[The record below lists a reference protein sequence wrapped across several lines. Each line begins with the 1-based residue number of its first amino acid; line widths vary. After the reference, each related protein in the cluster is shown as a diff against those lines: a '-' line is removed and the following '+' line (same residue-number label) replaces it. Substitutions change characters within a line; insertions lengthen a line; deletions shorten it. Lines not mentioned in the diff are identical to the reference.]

1 MNEKKIQELE
11 LRIKDLE
18 DIQEDVLN
26 MIEFL
31 AKKNNV
37 ISD

>member
-1 MNEKKIQELE
+1 MIEKKIKELE

-37 ISD
+37 ISN

>member
-1 MNEKKIQELE
+1 MNENKIKELE
-11 LRIKDLE
+11 LRIKNLE

-31 AKKNNV
+31 AKKK
-37 ISD
+37 

>member
-1 MNEKKIQELE
+1 MIEKKIEELE

-37 ISD
+37 ISN

>member
-1 MNEKKIQELE
+1 MNENKIKELE
-11 LRIKDLE
+11 LRIKNLE
-18 DIQEDVLN
+18 EIQEDVLN

-37 ISD
+37 ITD

>member
-1 MNEKKIQELE
+1 MNENKIKELE
-11 LRIKDLE
+11 LRIKNLE

>member
-31 AKKNNV
+31 AKK
-37 ISD
+37 IM

>member
-1 MNEKKIQELE
+1 MNENKIKELE
-11 LRIKDLE
+11 LRIKNLE

-37 ISD
+37 ITD